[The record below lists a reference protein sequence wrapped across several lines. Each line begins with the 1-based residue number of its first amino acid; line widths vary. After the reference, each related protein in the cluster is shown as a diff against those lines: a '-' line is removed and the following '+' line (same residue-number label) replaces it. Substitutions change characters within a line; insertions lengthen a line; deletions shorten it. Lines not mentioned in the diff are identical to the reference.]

1 MATACVRNGDLRG
14 AGVEGLKILPFRTNT
29 LINEALRGVGGERG
43 LGAAPT
49 KRCQWSVARKK
60 LRVVCPERKS
70 KISDGKAHSFGF
82 LIRNL
87 ADLMGKRIRISG
99 FECPLVL

>member
-1 MATACVRNGDLRG
+1 MAKEDS
-14 AGVEGLKILPFRTNT
+14 ELPNQ
-29 LINEALRGVGGERG
+29 EV
-43 LGAAPT
+43 PV
-49 KRCQWSVARKK
+49 VARKK

>member
-43 LGAAPT
+43 LGAAQPRGASGRPQ
-49 KRCQWSVARKK
+49 KASSCLPRKEIED
-60 LRVVCPERKS
+60 LGRK
-70 KISDGKAHSFGF
+70 GPLGF
-82 LIRNL
+82 
-87 ADLMGKRIRISG
+87 
-99 FECPLVL
+99 

>member
-49 KRCQWSVARKK
+49 KRCQWSPAKSFE
-60 LRVVCPERKS
+60 LSAPERKS
-70 KISDGKAHSFGF
+70 KISDGKAHSLFF
-82 LIRNL
+82 
-87 ADLMGKRIRISG
+87 
-99 FECPLVL
+99 